1 MKERS
6 VTPIPRLFRILEEF
20 GENLRLARLRRK
32 LTTGQVCERAGISR
46 TTLWQVEK
54 GMPSVTMGAYAQVLF
69 VLGLEKDITRLG
81 ADDELGR
88 RLQDASLETKK
99 ERAKEKLRKHD
110 GHFCIRRLVR
120 VKRGGAHG
128 RAVCYPCQGTGSFF
142 ICL

>member
-6 VTPIPRLFRILEEF
+6 VTPIPKLFRILEEL

-32 LTTGQVCERAGISR
+32 LTTDQVCERAGISR

-54 GMPSVTMGAYAQVLF
+54 GVSSVTMGAYAQVLF
-69 VLGLEKDITRLG
+69 VLGLEKDIARLG

-99 ERAKEKLRKHD
+99 
-110 GHFCIRRLVR
+110 
-120 VKRGGAHG
+120 RG
-128 RAVCYPCQGTGSFF
+128 PKKN
-142 ICL
+142 

>member
-6 VTPIPRLFRILEEF
+6 VTLVPKLFRILEEL

-32 LTTGQVCERAGISR
+32 LTTDQVCERAGISR

-54 GMPSVTMGAYAQVLF
+54 GVPSVAMGAYAQVLF
-69 VLGLEKDITRLG
+69 VLGLEKDIARLG

-99 ERAKEKLRKHD
+99 
-110 GHFCIRRLVR
+110 
-120 VKRGGAHG
+120 RG
-128 RAVCYPCQGTGSFF
+128 SKKN
-142 ICL
+142 

>member
-6 VTPIPRLFRILEEF
+6 VTLVPKLFRILEEL

-32 LTTGQVCERAGISR
+32 LTTDQVCERAGISR

-54 GMPSVTMGAYAQVLF
+54 GVPSVAMGAYAQVLF

-99 ERAKEKLRKHD
+99 
-110 GHFCIRRLVR
+110 
-120 VKRGGAHG
+120 RG
-128 RAVCYPCQGTGSFF
+128 SKKN
-142 ICL
+142 